1 MFDQLYVGGAASKLD
16 VPEQLAG
23 YSRVTIKV
31 SDEVSYTAGDDSGRE
46 LTVTCPWGTEAMAG
60 ELLQRVLGRAYQPY
74 TADGAV
80 IDPAFEIGDAVQ
92 LKGGFGGIY
101 KAKTKMSTNM
111 RANLSAPH
119 TEEVNEAAPFQT
131 SEQRSIKRS
140 FQNVRASLQVTADKI
155 AAEVAA
161 RENAVS
167 EIVAQLLVQAGQI
180 EAKVS
185 REGGDGV
192 SFGWKMLETSQTWY
206 ANGSEILRLDASGAD
221 LKGKIT
227 ALAGKI
233 GGFEIREDYLSYNG
247 QTWGGTNSWG
257 GYFGISG
264 IQMGRNFKVDMAGN
278 LEAASGRFTGEV
290 YAGRINYG
298 GDAGYLDGSG
308 LADHSVSGTELG
320 YRTVGTSNVT
330 SGINTP
336 LGYANYSNDVFN
348 GVTMAPT
355 AKVGSIT
362 FKDNKKYAPATLYYK
377 AWDGSNKSVRIITA
391 L

>member
-1 MFDQLYVGGAASKLD
+1 MFDQIYVGGAASKLD

-31 SDEVSYTAGDDSGRE
+31 SDDVSHTVGDDSGRE
-46 LTVTCPWGTEAMAG
+46 LTVTCPWGTEAMAA

-119 TEEVNEAAPFQT
+119 TEEVNETAPFQT

-161 RENAVS
+161 REDAVA

-180 EAKVS
+180 EAKVA
-185 REGGDGV
+185 REGGDGA

-206 ANGSEILRLDASGAD
+206 ANGAEILRLDASGAD

-227 ALAGKI
+227 AGLTSGRTICPITGRPGAAPMPGAAILA
-233 GGFEIREDYLSYNG
+233 STASN
-247 QTWGGTNSWG
+247 WGGTLKLTWPGIWKPPPG
-257 GYFGISG
+257 G
-264 IQMGRNFKVDMAGN
+264 
-278 LEAASGRFTGEV
+278 LPERFTPE
-290 YAGRINYG
+290 A
-298 GDAGYLDGSG
+298 S
-308 LADHSVSGTELG
+308 
-320 YRTVGTSNVT
+320 
-330 SGINTP
+330 
-336 LGYANYSNDVFN
+336 
-348 GVTMAPT
+348 TMAVTPGILT
-355 AKVGSIT
+355 VPG
-362 FKDNKKYAPATLYYK
+362 L
-377 AWDGSNKSVRIITA
+377 RIIQFPGQSWDTERWA
-391 L
+391 PPT